1 MKIQYAVAASLL
13 LSISAFAQKDE
24 LKALKKLD
32 EQKTP
37 VTDAQVQEYNN
48 LFSAFESKIGTATDD
63 QKRDFYYYRGTYY
76 LIVDLEKNPA
86 NAFNAIDKGM
96 EDVAKV
102 LEIEKKGKKKYTE
115 ELEQQTLPQI
125 KMGLLQIGQKFS
137 SEKKYKEAAGIYAL
151 AYKVDAKDP
160 FSLYNAA
167 ALATNAQDYDNA
179 LKYYLELDK
188 LRFTG
193 EQTFYMAK
201 NKANGTEESFK
212 DKASMD
218 AMVKTGVY
226 ESPREEKQPSLR
238 PEIVKNIALIYS
250 FKGETEKAKEFFA
263 NARKENPE
271 DLDLLLQQAD
281 IYYKSGDIEGYK
293 KLVNEAIAKKPNDAT
308 LFFNLGV
315 VNTDSQPAEAEK
327 YFNKALEIKPDYFDA
342 LVNLGNLQMKPDD
355 KIVKEM
361 NGLGNTAK
369 DNARYDALKKQRT
382 VMFNKALPYLER
394 AHKIKPDDQNVIAVL
409 AGIYQAL
416 ERTADYNAMKAK
428 RKA

>member
-13 LSISAFAQKDE
+13 LSVSAFAQKDE
-24 LKALKKLD
+24 LKGLRKLTELK
-32 EQKTP
+32 TAP
-37 VTDAQVQEYNN
+37 SDAQLQEFGT
-48 LFSAFESKIGTATDD
+48 LIAAFESKEGSATED
-63 QKRDFYYYRGTYY
+63 QKKEFYYYRGRYS
-76 LIVDLEKNPA
+76 LLFGAAKDPA
-86 NAFNAIDKGM
+86 NAASIIEKGM
-96 EDVAKV
+96 SDFDKV
-102 LEIEKKGKKKYTE
+102 IEAEKSGKKKYTDE
-115 ELEQQTLPQI
+115 IQQQILPQV
-125 KMGLLQIGQKFS
+125 KMGILQIGQKLS
-137 SEKKYKEAAGIYAL
+137 GEKKYKEAATAYAL
-151 AYKVDAKDP
+151 AYKVDSKDP

-167 ALATNAQDYDNA
+167 ALATNAQDYDSA

-193 EQTFYMAK
+193 EMTYYMAK

-212 DKASMD
+212 DRASMD

-238 PEIVKNIALIYS
+238 PEIVKNIALIYNV
-250 FKGETEKAKEFFA
+250 KGETPKAIEFFN

-271 DLDLLLQQAD
+271 DLDLTLQLAD
-281 IYYKSGDIEGYK
+281 VYYKAGDIENYK
-293 KLVNEAIAKKPNDAT
+293 KLVNEAIAKKPNDPT

-315 VNTDSQPAEAEK
+315 VNSDSQPAEAEK

-342 LVNLGNLQMKPDD
+342 LVNLGNLQMKPDE

-369 DNARYDALKKQRT
+369 DNARYDVLKKQRT
-382 VMFNKALPYLER
+382 AMFNKALPYLER